1 MKLHGALTIFVMVPP
16 TLTTANNERTL
27 DVELKGD
34 FIKPLMNN
42 GNTIKPVKNN
52 MNNVYN
58 VCVEQRNTAPAGTNI
73 ATTMTDPLATLL
85 PFFIAVYFIMGF
97 IIYTYRDLDFNN
109 RQFTAMLS

>member
-1 MKLHGALTIFVMVPP
+1 MKLHGALTIFVMVPS
-16 TLTTANNERTL
+16 TLTTTNNERTL

-58 VCVEQRNTAPAGTNI
+58 VCVEQRNTAPEGTNTT
-73 ATTMTDPLATLL
+73 ATMTDPLATLL